1 MRGRRRAVILVV
13 ALMAVTAIPMLT
25 MRDDEQTP
33 APEAWTSGAR
43 RALDMVTNVRAY
55 PNTQLPETGF
65 VQAFSYA
72 RTSLQKTGGS
82 TETWRALGPTN
93 IGGRTLA
100 LAFNPE
106 NPNTLYAGSASG
118 GLWRS
123 YTAGVGENAWEYVS
137 TGFPVLGVA
146 AIAIAPDDSNTI
158 YIGTGEVYGSPETFP
173 GIGIRTTRGSYGI
186 GLLKSSDGGQTW
198 TKSLDWTLD
207 QRRGVQKVRINPLRP
222 QTVWAA
228 TTEGIYRSY
237 NAGATWERIHD
248 VPMGTDIKINPT
260 DTTVVFAAHGG
271 MGSPGHGLYR
281 TQDGG
286 ATWLKMDLGL
296 DGPTQFFGK
305 AMLAMAPS
313 NPNIVMAGIGNSNG
327 LSNLTESLTWLVKTT
342 DGGDSWSV
350 VSTRDYSIIQGW
362 YSHAVAIHPAD
373 PDTVWTAGMRFS
385 PLRSSNGGANLEFV
399 EELGLFE
406 PTVPGNT
413 LAYPFLHWWADY
425 HDIVFHPTD
434 PNTIYFANDGGV
446 FRTTDGGRTS
456 ENCNSGYQVT
466 QFYNGFSNSTT
477 DSLLAVGGMQDNGS
491 ALYEGTPDW
500 KRVGGGDGGWT
511 AIRNGDLYLSAQFLR
526 LFIQP
531 DRGDGGFI
539 DITPPLRS
547 APSFIAPFVVSP
559 VNRNTIYAAS
569 TLVHRSTNNGSLWQ
583 NMNGGQPLDGNP
595 VISMAVSFQ
604 NVNLVY
610 AATAPLNTRAGV
622 FRTDDGGIRWSTITQ
637 TLPDRF
643 PTDLAVDPRDDR
655 TVYVVFGGFGTGHV
669 FKSTDAGGTWTDAGA
684 GLPDVPTWAV
694 IVDPFAS
701 EHVFI
706 GNDLGVFEST
716 DGGATWAQTATGLP
730 DAVMAFDLSV
740 SRVNRKL
747 RMATHGSGVYE
758 RPLGSVPTPT
768 EDEPTTFSVALQANY
783 PNPFRTQTVIPY
795 SLAARADV
803 RLAVYDVA
811 GRRVATLVEAQQ
823 GSGQHQVVFDA
834 GGLASG
840 TYIARLEAGGAIHTR
855 TMLIV
860 R

>member
-1 MRGRRRAVILVV
+1 MRNWMRNRRRTVTLVLVLMIV
-13 ALMAVTAIPMLT
+13 AAITILT
-25 MRDDEQTP
+25 MSGGEQKT
-33 APEAWTSGAR
+33 APEAWTSEAR
-43 RALDMVTNVRAY
+43 RALDLVNNVRAY
-55 PNTQLPETGF
+55 PSTQIPEAGF
-65 VQAFSYA
+65 AQAFADAQS
-72 RTSLQKTGGS
+72 SLQKTGGS
-82 TETWRALGPTN
+82 TLRWRALGPTN

-123 YTAGVGENAWEYVS
+123 YTAGVGEEAWQYVS

-186 GLLKSSDGGQTW
+186 GLLKTTDGGQTW
-198 TKSLDWTLD
+198 TKSLDWTLN
-207 QRRGVQKVRINPLRP
+207 QRRGVQKIRINPLRP

-228 TTEGIYRSY
+228 TTEGTYRSY
-237 NAGATWERIHD
+237 DAGATWQRVHD
-248 VPMGTDIKINPT
+248 VVMTTDIKINPA
-260 DTTVVFAAHGG
+260 DTSTVFTANGG

-286 ATWLKMDLGL
+286 ATWQKMNLGV
-296 DGPTQFFGK
+296 PTTFFGK

-313 NPNIVMAGIGNSNG
+313 NPDIVMAGIGNSEG
-327 LSNLTESLTWLVKTT
+327 LFEEPLTWLVKTT
-342 DGGDSWSV
+342 DGGDTWSV
-350 VSTRDYSIIQGW
+350 VSTVDYSIIQGW
-362 YSHAVAIHPAD
+362 YSHALAIHPLD

-385 PLRSSNGGANLEFV
+385 PLRSSQGGINLEFAD
-399 EELGLFE
+399 ELGLFQ
-406 PTVPGNT
+406 PAVPGNS
-413 LAYPFLHWWADY
+413 LVYPFIQWWADY

-434 PNTIYFANDGGV
+434 PNIIYFANDGGV
-446 FRTTDGGRTS
+446 FRTTDGGKTS

-477 DSLLAVGGMQDNGS
+477 DSVLAVGGMQDNGS
-491 ALYEGTPDW
+491 ALYEGNPAW

-511 AIRNGDLYLSAQFLR
+511 ALRGSDLYLSSQFLR

-539 DITPPLRS
+539 DITPPVRS
-547 APSFIAPFVVSP
+547 NPSFIAPFVVSP
-559 VNRNTIYAAS
+559 INRNTIYAGS
-569 TLVHRSTNNGSLWQ
+569 SLIHRSTNNGGIWQ
-583 NMNGGQPLDGNP
+583 TMNGGQPLDGNP
-595 VISMAVSFQ
+595 VISMAISFQ
-604 NVNLVY
+604 SVNVVY
-610 AATAPLNTRAGV
+610 AATAPLASRARV
-622 FRTDDGGIRWSTITQ
+622 FRTDDGGIRWSDITQ
-637 TLPDRF
+637 ALPDRF
-643 PTDLAVDPRDDR
+643 PTDLAVDPNDDR
-655 TVYVVFGGFGTGHV
+655 TVFVVFGGFGTGHV
-669 FKSTDAGGTWTDAGA
+669 FKSTDGGDTWIEAGA

-694 IVDPFAS
+694 TVDPFAS
-701 EHVFI
+701 DHVFI

-716 DGGATWAQTATGLP
+716 DGGATWAQTAVGLP

-747 RMATHGSGVYE
+747 RVATHGNGVHE
-758 RPLGSVPTPT
+758 RALGGLPTPT
-768 EDEPTTFSVALQANY
+768 EEEPTVFSVVLQANY

-795 SLAARADV
+795 SLAARTDV

-823 GSGQHQVVFDA
+823 GSGQHQVVFEA
-834 GGLASG
+834 GDLASG
-840 TYIARLEAGGAIHTR
+840 TYIARLEAGGLVQTR
-855 TMLIV
+855 TMTIV